1 MIVHTGGGYHYNT
14 LLAILNYEMGKTNL
28 YVLHRLDRLTSGII
42 LFAKN
47 KEKSIKFHEESI
59 NEKMKKM
66 YYARVKGN
74 FPF

>member
-1 MIVHTGGGYHYNT
+1 MD
-14 LLAILNYEMGKTNL
+14 KTNL